1 MTLLIWIV
9 AAIIVCKFIA
19 ACQKGNN
26 IENYLTHFENEQTIT
41 EKTQ

>member
-1 MTLLIWIV
+1 MYWIIG
-9 AAIIVCKFIA
+9 AIVLCKFIA

-26 IENYLTHFENEQTIT
+26 IENYLTHFENEQTIS